1 MLSLLV
7 DWETSSRSIG
17 QLIIARTTMRT
28 KESVRKAASAQSPDA
43 AEEAE
48 RRCFVGQCKKGDCCL
63 EDGHADSCH
72 DGNMSEEE
80 YEVERITAEKAARGG
95 KRKFLVKWKGWPSED
110 STWESSAA
118 LEGAKE
124 VSARRVA
131 TSPILS
137 PSRSPI
143 LLPSLSP
150 SLNPSLSPSPR
161 SRPNLSPSPNPS
173 SIPSSRAGAL
183 HGLAPEPEPTAKP
196 APSPRQVLAAWER
209 EVASRVDADSV
220 VAQCGR
226 SRRPGSGRA
235 RHRRA

>member
-63 EDGHADSCH
+63 EDGHADSCN

-150 SLNPSLSPSPR
+150 SLNPSLNPSPR
-161 SRPNLSPSPNPS
+161 SRPNLSPSPSPS
-173 SIPSSRAGAL
+173 SIRAPEPEPYTD
-183 HGLAPEPEPTAKP
+183 APEPEPTAKP

>member
-118 LEGAKE
+118 LEGAKD
-124 VSARRVA
+124 V
-131 TSPILS
+131 SPILS

-143 LLPSLSP
+143 LSPSLSP
-150 SLNPSLSPSPR
+150 SLNPSFSLSPR
-161 SRPNLSPSPNPS
+161 SRPNLSPSSSPS

-183 HGLAPEPEPTAKP
+183 HGLAPEPEPIAKP
-196 APSPRQVLAAWER
+196 APSPRQVLAAWEH

>member
-1 MLSLLV
+1 
-7 DWETSSRSIG
+7 
-17 QLIIARTTMRT
+17 MRT
-28 KESVRKAASAQSPDA
+28 KDSVRKAASAQSPDV
-43 AEEAE
+43 AEEEE
-48 RRCFVGQCKKGDCCL
+48 RRSFVGQCKKGDCCL
-63 EDGHADSCH
+63 EDGHAGSCH

-80 YEVERITAEKAARGG
+80 YEVECITAEKAARGG

-150 SLNPSLSPSPR
+150 SLNPSLNPSPR
-161 SRPNLSPSPNPS
+161 SRPNLSPSPSPS